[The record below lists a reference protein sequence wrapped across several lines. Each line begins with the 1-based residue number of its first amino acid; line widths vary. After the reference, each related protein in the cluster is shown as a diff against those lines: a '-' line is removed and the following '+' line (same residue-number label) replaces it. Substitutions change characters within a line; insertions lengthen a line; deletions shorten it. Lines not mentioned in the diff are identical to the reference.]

1 MCEGINCGIGGDCLS
16 GNCTCQTGYT
26 NVENFCEETC
36 VFTPCENNG
45 TCIVTIINDIPTPEC
60 ECPVN
65 YAGTTCNLDLCS
77 DIQCGNGTCIGGS
90 CQCDERYV
98 NDDNVCV
105 DICESINCGT
115 GGYCTEGI
123 CNCGEGYANIKN
135 VCVDLCEGVD
145 CGNGGTC
152 SGGNCDC
159 QTGYVNIEN
168 ICEETC
174 ALAPCQDSNISMII
188 F

>member
-159 QTGYVNIEN
+159 QTGYAKIGNF
-168 ICEETC
+168 CEETC
-174 ALAPCQDSNISMII
+174 ALNPCKELIKILYLI
-188 F
+188 

>member
-77 DIQCGNGTCIGGS
+77 DIQCGNGICIGGN
-90 CQCDERYV
+90 CQCD
-98 NDDNVCV
+98 
-105 DICESINCGT
+105 
-115 GGYCTEGI
+115 
-123 CNCGEGYANIKN
+123 EGYANIEN
-135 VCVDLCEGVD
+135 FCVDLCEGVD

-152 SGGNCDC
+152 SSGNCDC
-159 QTGYVNIEN
+159 QVGYAKIGNT
-168 ICEETC
+168 CEELIKTTHSHLETTSSPTVN
-174 ALAPCQDSNISMII
+174 AVLILSTANSNNVPMVVD
-188 F
+188 FDGQ